1 MRTRPR
7 FRFNIDDLRRTVAPQ
22 APIFV
27 PAPQPP
33 SAPAPSSPDKAAE
46 QRWDGEGGTPAPAA
60 RREP

>member
-7 FRFNIDDLRRTVAPQ
+7 FRFNIDDLRRTVTP
-22 APIFV
+22 PVPLFV
-27 PAPQPP
+27 PAPVPP
-33 SAPAPSSPDKAAE
+33 TTPEKAAE